1 MAYQAWSVVFGEQP
15 SASKWNILGTNDASF
30 NDGSGFASG
39 ALGSVNAS
47 LANGMC
53 VQQATT
59 LSNAVATGTTLIP
72 NDDTIP
78 QITEGIE
85 FMTISYTPK
94 SAANILVIEALAL
107 LSSSVAP
114 AVMSIAL
121 FQDATANALNAGA
134 ETFTTSAL
142 APHMVNLRHRMV
154 AGTTS
159 AVTFRIRAGAHTAGT
174 TTFNGFSGGR
184 MFGAITKSTIVIRE
198 YKAT

>member
-39 ALGSVNAS
+39 ALGSVDAS